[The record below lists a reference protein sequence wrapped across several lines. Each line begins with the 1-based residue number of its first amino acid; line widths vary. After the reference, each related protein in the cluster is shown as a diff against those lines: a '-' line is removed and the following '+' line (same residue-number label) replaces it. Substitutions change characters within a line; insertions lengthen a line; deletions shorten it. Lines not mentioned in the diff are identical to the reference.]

1 MNQQKIYRI
10 MDYIRRQGPLPTDP
24 YGQTLS
30 NEDIVAWYG
39 FAEVL
44 SPLEQRQIKIEL
56 QAMKEIDEAIR
67 LARIDH

>member
-30 NEDIVAWYG
+30 NEDIVVWYG
-39 FAEVL
+39 FAETL
-44 SPLEQRQIKIEL
+44 TLLEQRQIKIEL

>member
-39 FAEVL
+39 FAKTL
-44 SPLEQRQIKIEL
+44 TLLEQCQIKIEL
-56 QAMKEIDEAIR
+56 QAMKEIDEAIW
-67 LARIDH
+67 LARLDH